1 MYSMTLHTLKQVSL
15 NDVFLFL
22 CVPCVNTNNNNNNKK
37 RNKNKLTFV

>member
-1 MYSMTLHTLKQVSL
+1 MTVHTLKQVSL

-37 RNKNKLTFV
+37 KEIKINLHLCK